1 VVVRITFDVLIVNGV
16 FKMDMTV
23 RGVTTIGKPANI
35 NVGEIVEKS
44 TRMLTPEEAKVL
56 DQDFVGKN
64 GEKRKIEVR
73 NPSIYRLKKWANFLL
88 PVHHGPT
95 KAEKV
100 ASIRDQVARTR
111 SQV

>member
-1 VVVRITFDVLIVNGV
+1 VVVRTAFDVLIANGV
-16 FKMDMTV
+16 SKMDTTV
-23 RGVTTIGKPANI
+23 RRVTVIGKPANI
-35 NVGEIVEKS
+35 NVGEILEKS

-64 GEKRKIEVR
+64 GERRKIEVR
-73 NPSIYRLKKWANFLL
+73 TPSVYRLKKWANSLL
-88 PVHHGPT
+88 PVHYGPT
-95 KAEKV
+95 KAQKV